1 MSDVSGIFEKVKA
14 IIVEEMGISP
24 DKVTMDAD
32 FREDLEAD
40 SLDLIALVSAFE
52 EAFGGPI
59 PDEDIATIKTVGD
72 AVRYI
77 ESRLK

>member
-1 MSDVSGIFEKVKA
+1 MSEVFEKVKA

-40 SLDLIALVSAFE
+40 SLDLIALISAFE
-52 EAFGGPI
+52 DAFGGQI
-59 PDEDIATIKTVGD
+59 PDEDIVNIKTVGD

-77 ESRLK
+77 ESRQQE

>member
-14 IIVEEMGISP
+14 IIVEEMGIAP

>member
-1 MSDVSGIFEKVKA
+1 MSDVSEIFEKVKA

>member
-1 MSDVSGIFEKVKA
+1 MSDVSEIFEKVKA

-24 DKVTMDAD
+24 DRITMDAD

-52 EAFGGPI
+52 EAFGGQI

>member
-1 MSDVSGIFEKVKA
+1 MSDVFEKVKA

-24 DKVTMDAD
+24 EKITMDAD

-52 EAFGGPI
+52 EAFGGQI

>member
-1 MSDVSGIFEKVKA
+1 VSDVSEIFEKVKA

-24 DKVTMDAD
+24 DRITMDAD

-52 EAFGGPI
+52 EAFGGQI